1 MANKELMAK
10 LVLRSDT
17 AANFMAA
24 NPVLLKGE
32 CAFESDTYKVKIGD
46 GVEAYTALAYFK
58 GDIDYILDTFLDRST
73 YAANKE
79 GYVKAAVQADKL
91 TNAVSINGVSFN
103 GTQNITVED
112 DTKISNSE
120 KGVANGVATLGAD
133 GLVKSEQLPSYVDE
147 GIEGYYHDGK
157 FYTESDHTT
166 EIVGEEGKIYVDI
179 TSSADDKTNIYR
191 FSGSAYISI
200 SNPLD
205 IATESEAKAY
215 TNNTKAMTP
224 LRTKQAIDN
233 AEISTSK
240 LYVPA
245 GDRLIING
253 GNASA

>member
-10 LVLRSDT
+10 LVLRADT
-17 AANFMAA
+17 STNFRTA

-32 CAFESDTYKVKIGD
+32 CAFEADTYKVKVGD
-46 GVEAYTALAYFK
+46 GVKAYTALAYFK
-58 GDIDYILDTFLDRST
+58 GDIDYILDTFLDKAT
-73 YAANKE
+73 YAATKT
-79 GYVKAAVQADKL
+79 GYVKAAEHADKL

-112 DTKISNSE
+112 DTKIPNSE

-133 GLVKSEQLPSYVDE
+133 GLVKSEQLPSYVDDV
-147 GIEGYYHDGK
+147 IEGYYHDGK
-157 FYTESDHTT
+157 FYIEADHTT

-205 IATESEAKAY
+205 IATEAEAKAY

-240 LYVPA
+240 LYVPV

>member
-10 LVLRSDT
+10 LVLRADT
-17 AANFMAA
+17 AANFRTA

-32 CAFESDTYKVKIGD
+32 CAFEADTYKVKIGD
-46 GVEAYTALAYFK
+46 GVKAYTALTYFK
-58 GDIDYILDTFLDRST
+58 GDIDYILETFLDKAT
-73 YAANKE
+73 YAANKT
-79 GYVKAAVQADKL
+79 GYVKAAERADRL

-103 GTQNITVED
+103 GTQNITIED
-112 DTKISNSE
+112 DTKIPVSE
-120 KGVANGVATLGAD
+120 KGTANGVATLGAD
-133 GLVKSEQLPSYVDE
+133 GLVKSEQLPSYVDDV
-147 GIEGYYHDGK
+147 IEGYYYDGK
-157 FYTESDHTT
+157 FYGDAEHTT
-166 EIVGEEGKIYVDI
+166 EITGESGKIYVDI
-179 TSSADDKTNIYR
+179 SSGADDTTDVYR

-205 IATESEAKAY
+205 IATEAEARSY
-215 TNNTKAMTP
+215 TNNRKAMTP

>member
-10 LVLRSDT
+10 LVLRADT
-17 AANFMAA
+17 AANFRTA

-32 CAFESDTYKVKIGD
+32 CAFEADTYKVKIGD
-46 GVEAYTALAYFK
+46 GVKAYTALEYFK
-58 GDIDYILDTFLDRST
+58 GDIDYILDTFLDKAT
-73 YAANKE
+73 YAATKQ
-79 GYVKAAVQADKL
+79 GYVKAAEKADKL
-91 TNAVSINGVSFN
+91 TNAVTINGVSFN

-112 DTKISNSE
+112 DTKIPVSE
-120 KGVANGVATLGAD
+120 KGAPDGVATLGSD
-133 GLVKSEQLPSYVDE
+133 GLVKSEQLPSYVDDVV
-147 GIEGYYHDGK
+147 EGYFYDGK
-157 FYTESDHTT
+157 FYVEAGHTT
-166 EIVGEEGKIYVDI
+166 EITGESGKIYVDV
-179 TSSADDKTNIYR
+179 TDDADNKTNVYR

-205 IATESEAKAY
+205 IATEAEAIAY
-215 TNNTKAMTP
+215 SNNTKAMTP
-224 LRTKQAIDN
+224 LRAKQAIDN

>member
-10 LVLRSDT
+10 LVLRADT
-17 AANFMAA
+17 STNFRTA

-32 CAFESDTYKVKIGD
+32 CAFEADTYKVKVGD
-46 GVEAYTALAYFK
+46 GVKAYTALAYFK
-58 GDIDYILDTFLDRST
+58 GDIDYILDTFLDKAT
-73 YAANKE
+73 YAATKT
-79 GYVKAAVQADKL
+79 GYVKAAEHADKL

-112 DTKISNSE
+112 DTKIPNSE

-133 GLVKSEQLPSYVDE
+133 GLVKSEQLPSYVDDV
-147 GIEGYYHDGK
+147 IEGYYHDGK
-157 FYTESDHTT
+157 FYIEADHTT

-205 IATESEAKAY
+205 IATEAEAKAY

>member
-10 LVLRSDT
+10 LVLRADT
-17 AANFMAA
+17 SANFRTA

-32 CAFESDTYKVKIGD
+32 CAFEADTYKVKVGD
-46 GVEAYTALAYFK
+46 GVKAYTALAYFK
-58 GDIDYILDTFLDRST
+58 GDIDYILDTFLDKAT
-73 YAANKE
+73 YAATKT
-79 GYVKAAVQADKL
+79 GYVKAAEHADKL

-103 GTQNITVED
+103 GTQNINVED
-112 DTKISNSE
+112 DTKIPVSE

-133 GLVKSEQLPSYVDE
+133 GLVKSEQLPSYVDDV
-147 GIEGYYHDGK
+147 IEGYYYDGK
-157 FYTESDHTT
+157 FYKEAAHSTV
-166 EIVGEEGKIYVDI
+166 IVGESGKIYVDI
-179 TSSADDKTNIYR
+179 TSGADDKTNIYR

-205 IATESEAKAY
+205 IATEAEAKAY
-215 TNNTKAMTP
+215 TNNTKVMTP

-233 AEISTSK
+233 AAISTSK